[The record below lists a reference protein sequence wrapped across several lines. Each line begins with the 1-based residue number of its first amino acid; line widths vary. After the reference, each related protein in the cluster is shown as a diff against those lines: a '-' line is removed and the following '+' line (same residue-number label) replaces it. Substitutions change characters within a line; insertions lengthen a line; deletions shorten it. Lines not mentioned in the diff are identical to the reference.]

1 MDRCGATRVNTEPG
15 HSMSG
20 PNAVQFRTGEQTH
33 WYLRRSAS
41 RCVREKGDA
50 NARSAARLHRP
61 GAKVKGSKIPI
72 GPLDWR
78 FRSTFGHHPAWLSH
92 SSTSACAGSSVSFCL
107 AGKASRTRTSRS
119 WCSGTRCVFSN
130 ASCTPEFAIGL
141 PIGRSSLHSADCFL
155 EDGGGPSWSPPTR
168 CCDGTGKRANTN
180 GGDGE
185 SNVILVGRR

>member
-1 MDRCGATRVNTEPG
+1 
-15 HSMSG
+15 
-20 PNAVQFRTGEQTH
+20 
-33 WYLRRSAS
+33 
-41 RCVREKGDA
+41 
-50 NARSAARLHRP
+50 
-61 GAKVKGSKIPI
+61 
-72 GPLDWR
+72 
-78 FRSTFGHHPAWLSH
+78 
-92 SSTSACAGSSVSFCL
+92 
-107 AGKASRTRTSRS
+107 
-119 WCSGTRCVFSN
+119 VFSN